1 VTAAFY
7 EPLGDGRY
15 RATEHTAGP
24 WDPAA
29 QHAGPPSALVGGV
42 IERCAPRDDL
52 MVARVTCEILGPV
65 PVGEVTVSARVARPG
80 RSVEL
85 VEAVLRADGRDA
97 MLARAWRIRR
107 AEGPAVPSRDP
118 LPPPRG
124 DVPGMPEALRSGY
137 LGALDWRFVRG
148 AFGVPGPAAAWTRL
162 EVAIVAGEEPT
173 PLQRVLA
180 VADSGNGIS
189 GELDWTQWWFI
200 NTELTLHVYRE
211 AAGEWVCL
219 DATTAIAPN
228 GTGLAT
234 STLSDEEGP
243 LGRGA
248 QALLVAPRP

>member
-1 VTAAFY
+1 VTAFY

-15 RATEHTAGP
+15 RATGHTAGP

-42 IERCAPRDDL
+42 IERCEPRDDL

-65 PVGEVTVSARVARPG
+65 PVGEVSVSARVARPG

-85 VEAVLRADGRDA
+85 VEAVLRAGGRDA

-107 AEGPAVPSRDP
+107 ADAPPVPSRDP
-118 LPPPRG
+118 APPPRG
-124 DVPGMPEALRSGY
+124 DVPGMPESLRSGY

-148 AFGVPGPAAAWTRL
+148 AFGSPGPATAWTRL
-162 EVAIVAGEEPT
+162 LVDVVAGEAPT

-189 GELDWTQWWFI
+189 AELDWNRSWFI
-200 NTELTLHVYRE
+200 NTELTLHVFRE

-228 GTGLAT
+228 GAGLAT
-234 STLSDEEGP
+234 STLSDEGGP
-243 LGRGA
+243 LGRAA
-248 QALLVAPRP
+248 QALLVGPRT

>member
-1 VTAAFY
+1 MNAFY

-15 RATEHTAGP
+15 RATAHTAGP

-65 PVGEVTVSARVARPG
+65 PVGEVSVEARVARPG

-85 VEAVLRADGRDA
+85 IEAVLRADGRDA

-107 AEGPAVPSRDP
+107 AEGPSVPSRDP
-118 LPPPRG
+118 APPPRVDAPG
-124 DVPGMPEALRSGY
+124 VPESLRKGY

-148 AFGVPGPAAAWTRL
+148 GFGVPGPAAAWTRL
-162 EVAIVAGEEPT
+162 DVAVVAGEEPT

-189 GELDWTQWWFI
+189 GELDWNDWWFI
-200 NTELTLHVYRE
+200 NTELTLHTYRE
-211 AAGEWVCL
+211 AVGEWVCL
-219 DATTAIAPN
+219 DASTTIAPN
-228 GTGLAT
+228 GAGLAT
-234 STLSDEEGP
+234 STLSDDEGP
-243 LGRGA
+243 LGRAG
-248 QALLVAPRP
+248 QALLVGPRK